1 MGSVYRQPGRN
12 RRTWLMKYYKH
23 GKAIVESSG
32 TDNENKARKLCASR
46 ETDSDRG
53 IPVTVGKILYD
64 AAAADLLADYAT
76 NNRRSIDD
84 ATGRLTN
91 HLTPVFTGWKMAD
104 ITAAE
109 VRAYAKAR
117 REEEAANST
126 INRELTLLNRMFTLA
141 VQAGKLLY
149 QPHIPSLS
157 EVGRVRTGF
166 FEREQFESV
175 RAHLP
180 AALQPVV
187 TFAYIT
193 GWRIDSEVLPLE
205 WSRVDLAAREV
216 RLDPGT
222 TKNDEGRVFPM
233 TDELYTVL
241 AAQHVEHQRLK
252 DAGTIWPRVFFR
264 LVAKGRR
271 GPKTPKPILRFNKA
285 WANACRLAGCPGR
298 IPHDFRRTA
307 VRNMVRRGVPE
318 RVAMTLTGH
327 KTASVFQ
334 RYNIVSP
341 GDLRE
346 AATKL
351 AGLGSA

>member
-76 NNRRSIDD
+76 NNRKSTKTTTR
-84 ATGRLTN
+84 RLKL

-104 ITAAE
+104 ITTPDI
-109 VRAYAKAR
+109 RAYAKAR
-117 REEEAANST
+117 RDAKAARGT
-126 INRELTLLNRMFTLA
+126 VNRELTLLKRMFSLA
-141 VQAGKLLY
+141 VQGGKLLY
-149 QPHIPSLS
+149 RPYIPLLS
-157 EVGRVRTGF
+157 EHNVRTGF

-241 AAQHVEHQRLK
+241 AAQHVEHDRLK

-264 LVAKGRR
+264 LIAKGRR

-285 WANACRLAGCPGR
+285 WKVACTLAGCPGR

-341 GDLRE
+341 GDLQE

-351 AGLGSA
+351 AGLGGK